1 MRLRPTLSAP
11 LTASIK
17 AHFARVTAPA
27 RWFVRGS
34 LAWLVFKPG
43 SRPRRL
49 THRWSVA
56 TARYFL
62 ARPRIAV
69 PMKRVLQRFPALER
83 RFRVMLL
90 SPVETTYY
98 DTSIDGP
105 ADLSLTAR
113 GVYAELKAAIAK
125 RNASR

>member
-1 MRLRPTLSAP
+1 MSAP
-11 LTASIK
+11 LTSRIA
-17 AHFARVTAPA
+17 ARFWRIAAPA

-49 THRWSVA
+49 TRRWSVA
-56 TARYFL
+56 TARFFL

-69 PMKRVLQRFPALER
+69 PMKRVLQQFPALER

-105 ADLSLTAR
+105 ADLSVTAR
-113 GVYAELKAAIAK
+113 GVYADLKAAIAK